1 MLHTF
6 DFGSVR
12 IPANVTGAPIAVPGG
27 HIVPAGPVALL
38 HPFGD
43 TEFYRHG
50 WNSWSP
56 SGWAHTDGETIGI
69 KDSPRR
75 LLTADD
81 AANETPHLH
90 SGSAVGAVVGED
102 GNVLLLGGL
111 GLGTPRVG
119 ADGNV
124 LWGRAEEASAEWF
137 VGYGPEVEVFAA
149 YADLVA
155 ARLGRRSLR
164 AGAVWSSW
172 YSFFEDIDEDT
183 IGRTVRDLAGY
194 PFDVF
199 QLDDGWE
206 PIVGDWTAN
215 AKFPSGMAATAR
227 TIADAGFRP
236 GLWLAPMIALPDSDI
251 ARTRPDLLV
260 QDDDGR
266 PLVSG
271 YNWDSHYY
279 SLDTTQPE
287 VKDHLREVFERVT
300 GWGFR
305 YLKLDFMYAGAI
317 TGNRST
323 GVHRET
329 AYREAVEHIR
339 SVVGDDVY
347 LLGCGVPMIPSVGV
361 FDGARVGPDV
371 AAFWDNA
378 ERVGDPSGVGA
389 RNSIVSSINRAWM
402 KRLYEVDPDA
412 IYFRSARSLLSD
424 GERQALRDTAAVLEF
439 RSTSDPLAWLT
450 PAEREELRDYMEE
463 TALIEQTGRYAFRIN
478 GREVDF
484 TPIVT
489 GEAAVEAASVVG

>member
-12 IPANVTGAPIAVPGG
+12 IPANVSSAPTAVPGG

-38 HPFGD
+38 HPFGE

-56 SGWAHTDGETIGI
+56 SGWATTDGETIGI
-69 KDSPRR
+69 KDSPNR

-81 AANETPHLH
+81 AVNETPHLH

-102 GNVLLLGGL
+102 GNVLLLGAL

-124 LWGRAEEASAEWF
+124 LWGRAEADTAEWF
-137 VGYGPEVEVFAA
+137 VAYGPELEVFAR
-149 YADLVA
+149 YADAVA
-155 ARLGRRSLR
+155 ERLGRRSLR

-172 YSFFEDIDEDT
+172 YSFFEAIDEELVA
-183 IGRTVRDLAGY
+183 RTVRDLAGY

-227 TIADAGFRP
+227 TIAETGFRP

-271 YNWDSHYY
+271 YNWGSHYY
-279 SLDTTQPE
+279 ALDTTQDE
-287 VKDHLREVFERVT
+287 VKDHLRDVFERVT

-317 TGNRST
+317 TGNRSRD
-323 GVHRET
+323 VHRET
-329 AYREAVEHIR
+329 AYRDAVQHIR

-371 AAFWDNA
+371 GAFWDNA

-389 RNSIVSSINRAWM
+389 RNSLVSSVNRAWM

-412 IYFRSARSLLSD
+412 VYFRSARNLLSD

-450 PAEREELRDYMEE
+450 PAERDELRDYMEE
-463 TALIEQTGRYAFRIN
+463 TALIEQTGRYAFRIS
-478 GREVDF
+478 GRDVDF
-484 TPIVT
+484 APIVT
-489 GEAAVEAASVVG
+489 GEAAAEAASLVG

>member
-12 IPANVTGAPIAVPGG
+12 IPANVAGEPRPVPAG
-27 HIVPAGPVALL
+27 HIVPAGPIALL

-56 SGWAHTDGETIGI
+56 SGWARTDGDTIGI

-81 AANETPHLH
+81 AANETPHAH
-90 SGSAVGAVVGED
+90 SGSAVGAVTGSD
-102 GNVLLLGGL
+102 GDVLLLGAL
-111 GLGTPRVG
+111 GLGSARVG
-119 ADGNV
+119 ADRNV
-124 LWGRAEEASAEWF
+124 LWGGAEEHTAEWF
-137 VGYGPEVEVFAA
+137 VGYGPEAEVFAS
-149 YADLVA
+149 YADLLSE
-155 ARLGRRSLR
+155 RLGRRALR

-172 YSFFEDIDEDT
+172 YSFFEDIDEDLVA
-183 IGRTVRDLAGY
+183 RTVRDLRGY
-194 PFDVF
+194 PFDVV

-206 PIVGDWTAN
+206 PIVGDWEAGPD
-215 AKFPSGMAATAR
+215 FPSGMAATAR

-236 GLWLAPMIALPDSDI
+236 GLWLAPMIALPGSTI

-260 QDDDGR
+260 QDEDGR

-271 YNWDSHYY
+271 YNWGSHYY
-279 SLDTTQPE
+279 SLDTTQAE
-287 VKDHLREVFERVT
+287 VKDHLRDVFERVV

-317 TGNRST
+317 TGVRSRE
-323 GVHRET
+323 VHRET

-339 SVVGDDVY
+339 SVVGDSVY

-371 AAFWDNA
+371 GAFWDNA

-389 RNSIVSSINRAWM
+389 RNSIVASINRVWM
-402 KRLYEVDPDA
+402 KRLYEVDPDVV
-412 IYFRSARSLLSD
+412 YFRSARNLLSD
-424 GERQALRDTAAVLEF
+424 AERQALRDTAAILEF

-450 PAEREELRDYMEE
+450 PDERDELRAYIEE
-463 TALIEQTGRYAFRIN
+463 TAVIEQTGRYAFRIN
-478 GREVDF
+478 GREVDLAPIATGHS
-484 TPIVT
+484 TPDP
-489 GEAAVEAASVVG
+489 ASLLA